1 MRNKAKLIRFLAERK
16 MLDESALSGELESS
30 VYADLP
36 AWKGFLRLLLLSLG
50 LGFLACG
57 IVFFLAYNWADMPKT
72 AKILLATAGVVIPV
86 LLALFPRFTPLVRN
100 GLMTTG
106 AFMVGG
112 LFAVL
117 GQIYQTGADAY
128 DLFLAWWVFTLLWV
142 IIIDFDWL
150 WLLSLVLLNTTIGLY
165 AEQVAFNWSSGTV
178 WLLLLLVNLG
188 ALFGFS
194 YVGEKVREK
203 AYSRTFLL
211 ILALGASIT
220 AVSGFTAELFE
231 SANGWGR
238 SMLLLLVPV
247 LLVACAYLSYR
258 RKELAYLAITAI
270 SLITISTAT
279 VLNALEDTEG
289 FFLASAWVLGTT
301 VFSSFQLNKL
311 RKDWYHDEQ

>member
-16 MLDESALSGELESS
+16 MLDEPALSGELESH

-36 AWKGFLRLLLLSLG
+36 AWKDFLRLLLLSLG

-57 IVFFLAYNWADMPKT
+57 ILFFLAYNWADMPKA
-72 AKILLATAGVVIPV
+72 AKILLATAGVVVPV
-86 LLALFPRFTPLVRN
+86 LLSLSSRFTPLVSN

-128 DLFLAWWVFTLLWV
+128 DLFLAWWVFTLLWAIV
-142 IIIDFDWL
+142 VDFDWL

-178 WLLLLLVNLG
+178 WLILLLVNLS
-188 ALFGFS
+188 AFLGFS
-194 YVGEKVREK
+194 YFGEKARK
-203 AYSRTFLL
+203 KTYSRTFLL
-211 ILALGASIT
+211 ILALGVSIM
-220 AVSGFTAELFE
+220 AVNGFLMELFE
-231 SANGWGR
+231 PEESWVG
-238 SMLLLLVPV
+238 SLLLLLVPV
-247 LLVACAYLSYR
+247 LLAASAYLAFC

-270 SLITISTAT
+270 SLITISTAAIF
-279 VLNALEDTEG
+279 NAVEDTEG

>member
-1 MRNKAKLIRFLAERK
+1 
-16 MLDESALSGELESS
+16 MLDESALSEELETS

-57 IVFFLAYNWADMPKT
+57 IVFFLAYNWADMPKA
-72 AKILLATAGVVIPV
+72 AKIVLAAAGVVIPV
-86 LLALFPRFTPLVRN
+86 LLALYPKFTPLVRN

-128 DLFLAWWVFTLLWV
+128 DLFLAWWIFSLLWV
-142 IIIDFDWL
+142 VLVDFDWL

-165 AEQVAFNWSSGTV
+165 AEQVAYDWSSGTV
-178 WLLLLLVNLG
+178 WLILLLVNLT
-188 ALFGFS
+188 AFLGFS
-194 YVGEKVREK
+194 YVGEKIRHK

-211 ILALGASIT
+211 LLALAT
-220 AVSGFTAELFE
+220 ALFAVIGFMNELFE
-231 SANGWGR
+231 PSHDWAVET
-238 SMLLLLVPV
+238 LLVVVPV
-247 LLVACAYLSYR
+247 LLAGCGYLAYR
-258 RKELAYLAITAI
+258 HKKLAYLAISAV

-279 VLNALEDTEG
+279 VFNAIEDTEG
-289 FFLASAWVLGTT
+289 FFLASAWVLATT
-301 VFSSFQLNKL
+301 IFCSFQLNKL
-311 RKDWYHDEQ
+311 RKNWYHDEQ